1 MAKKDFSGALSG
13 ERKSRLSGIV
23 SPQQQ
28 TPEETKE
35 IAVAAAVEAAETT
48 TEPKDEVVVRG
59 NNFQGAETL
68 PLIPDEAIEEL
79 RNKVASHQNEAIEE
93 AVAVKTAVKA
103 EVPVV
108 SSPVAEVAPKEKTRS
123 STRKAADPK
132 ESKEKMNLFI
142 ETNYDFG
149 VRIRAA
155 AASEM
160 MDLREF
166 VETALTHYMDE
177 VIGTTAVNRAVVKY
191 KERNNLK

>member
-35 IAVAAAVEAAETT
+35 IAVADVVEAAETT
-48 TEPKDEVVVRG
+48 IEPKDEVVVKG
-59 NNFQGAETL
+59 NNFQGIETL

-79 RNKVASHQNEAIEE
+79 RNRVASHQNEGIEE
-93 AVAVKTAVKA
+93 AGSVEVKA
-103 EVPVV
+103 DVPVV
-108 SSPVAEVAPKEKTRS
+108 SNPVAEAAPKEKTRS
-123 STRKAADPK
+123 STRKAAEPK

-166 VETALTHYMDE
+166 VETALTHYMNE

>member
-48 TEPKDEVVVRG
+48 TEPKDEVIVRG
-59 NNFQGAETL
+59 NNFQGIETL

-79 RNKVASHQNEAIEE
+79 RNRVASHQNEAIEE
-93 AVAVKTAVKA
+93 AGPVEVKA
-103 EVPVV
+103 DVPVV
-108 SSPVAEVAPKEKTRS
+108 SSPAAEAAPKEKTRS
-123 STRKAADPK
+123 STRKAAEPK

-142 ETNYDFG
+142 ETNFDFG